1 MSSRGPG
8 DGNPTGLA
16 LVRNSLSA
24 WKPRIVKVILA
35 SVAALA
41 IAAEVIDPLGNF
53 LKGQGFL
60 GGSFAALIALILFDA
75 ISDSGSRPGADGVYV
90 MATWHDLFDP
100 MRKTFDAR
108 HVRIDFSGFT
118 METLLTLLRPS
129 LQRLA
134 DEEVHTQELTL
145 RIIVAHLNR
154 PMSLPGK
161 LEAAPAGAGHPVGT
175 LYFTDSVENRERM
188 RDDYTKPNWDDLKG
202 LLDRVRER
210 NPRITI
216 TCEVRESPQ
225 IPERKLYIFNQ
236 EKVFQQP
243 YGINERTKSWRG
255 NDLHILDTEGFGPRY
270 GRARVLGWDIRSS
283 SRDTQ
288 EIAEHHM
295 EWHRNLW
302 ETLEYIKPENPI
314 IADPRWV
321 PREPRGGGR

>member
-1 MSSRGPG
+1 MSPRGPG
-8 DGNPTGLA
+8 DDGPSRLDR
-16 LVRNSLSA
+16 VRHSLSA
-24 WKPRIVKVILA
+24 WKPRIVKSLLA
-35 SVAALA
+35 LVAALG
-41 IAAEVIDPLGNF
+41 IAAEIIEPLGDL
-53 LKGQGFL
+53 LKDQSFL
-60 GGSFAALIALILFDA
+60 GGSFAALMALILFDA
-75 ISDSGSRPGADGVYV
+75 ISDSESRQEPDGVHV
-90 MATWHDLFDP
+90 MATWHDLFRP
-100 MRKTFDAR
+100 MRETFEAR
-108 HVRIDFSGFT
+108 HIRIDFSGFT

-129 LQRLA
+129 LEKLA

-145 RIIVAHLNR
+145 RIIIAHLNL

-161 LEAAPAGAGHPVGT
+161 LEPAPPSAGLPAGT
-175 LYFTDSVENRERM
+175 LYFTDSTENRERM
-188 RDDYTKPNWDDLKG
+188 RDAFTKPNWNELKR

-236 EKVFQQP
+236 EKVFHQP
-243 YGINERTKSWRG
+243 YGIKDRTISWR
-255 NDLHILDTEGFGPRY
+255 DDDFRILDTEGFGHRY
-270 GRARVLGWDIRSS
+270 GKARVIGWDMRST

-302 ETLEYIKPENPI
+302 EKLEYIKPENPV

-321 PREPRGGGR
+321 PPEARGGR

>member
-1 MSSRGPG
+1 MSPHGPG
-8 DGNPTGLA
+8 DGGPSRLE
-16 LVRNSLSA
+16 RIRRSLSA
-24 WKPRIVKVILA
+24 WKPRIVKSLLA
-35 SVAALA
+35 FVAALG
-41 IAAEVIDPLGNF
+41 IAAEVIEPLGNL

-75 ISDSGSRPGADGVYV
+75 ISGSESRQEADGVYV
-90 MATWHDLFDP
+90 MATWHDLFRP
-100 MRKTFDAR
+100 MRETFEAR
-108 HVRIDFSGFT
+108 HIRIDFSGFT

-129 LQRLA
+129 LERLA

-145 RIIVAHLNR
+145 RIIIAHLNL
-154 PMSLPGK
+154 PMSLPGE
-161 LEAAPAGAGHPVGT
+161 LEPAPASAGLPAGT
-175 LYFTDSVENRERM
+175 LYFTDSPENRERM
-188 RDDYTKPNWDDLKG
+188 RDAFTKPNWNELKR

-236 EKVFQQP
+236 EKVFHQP
-243 YGINERTKSWRG
+243 YGIKDRTIFWREH
-255 NDLHILDTEGFGPRY
+255 DFRILDTEGFGHRY
-270 GRARVLGWDIRSS
+270 GKARVIGWDMRSS

-302 ETLEYIKPENPI
+302 ERLEYIKPENPVI
-314 IADPRWV
+314 TDPRWV
-321 PREPRGGGR
+321 PPEARGIP